1 MGSQS
6 LTSSRWLKVGS
17 AFIVGAL
24 LGCLSIALTSMSTS
38 TISTTSATESTELV
52 SLATSRLASPEIL
65 NGLGN
70 SPFKTPAILAI
81 EAVNS
86 DRRVRDV
93 KIKAV
98 RSAMEYLEPEEREKL
113 ETMGAKVQELAKKMP
128 GITKPMDYFDPVGFS
143 TKCSLGTLLFWREAE
158 LKHGRL
164 GMIATLGILM
174 GEKFG
179 PILGAKSVPAAI
191 ALKDTPMGSFWWAV
205 LLVVSFPEIAK
216 PASSYSYEKVA
227 GGSWWVADAEK
238 TTVPADLIP
247 GDYGWD
253 PLGLKPKSA
262 AEFLELQNKELNNGR
277 LAMLA
282 AAGIIAQEALFGKK
296 VF

>member
-1 MGSQS
+1 MG
-6 LTSSRWLKVGS
+6 
-17 AFIVGAL
+17 
-24 LGCLSIALTSMSTS
+24 MSP
-38 TISTTSATESTELV
+38 
-52 SLATSRLASPEIL
+52 LASAEVL
-65 NGLGN
+65 NGLGD
-70 SPFKTPAILAI
+70 SPFKKPAILAI

-86 DRRVRDV
+86 DIRARDV
-93 KIKAV
+93 SMMAV
-98 RSAMEYLEPEEREKL
+98 RTAMSYLEPEEKEKL
-113 ETMGAKVQELAKKMP
+113 AAMGSKVQELAKKMP
-128 GITKPMDYFDPVGFS
+128 GITQPMDYFDPVGFS

-164 GMIATLGILM
+164 GMLASLGIIM

-179 PILGAKSVPAAI
+179 PLLGAKSVPAAI
-191 ALKDTPMGSFWWAV
+191 ALKDTPMGNFWFAV

-227 GGSWWVADAEK
+227 GGKWWEADAEA
-238 TTVPADLIP
+238 TMPSDMIP

-253 PLGLKPKSA
+253 PLGLKPKNA
-262 AEFLELQNKELNNGR
+262 KDWLDVQNKELNNGR

-282 AAGIIAQEALFGKK
+282 AAGIIAQELLDGRK